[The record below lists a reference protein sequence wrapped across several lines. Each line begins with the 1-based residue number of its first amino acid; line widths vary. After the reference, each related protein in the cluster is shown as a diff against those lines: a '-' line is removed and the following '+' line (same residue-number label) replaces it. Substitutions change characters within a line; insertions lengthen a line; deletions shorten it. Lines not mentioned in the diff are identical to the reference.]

1 MMQAQTELE
10 LDLGTETLHC
20 TADEVAGVVSGALRE
35 MRTAAP
41 FVTPHER
48 QTLRWIMAH
57 ESGSLAVGEVFP
69 DFDRNTDA
77 LTALRRLRTA
87 QFIRPLHRDRWE
99 AAEHIEI
106 KPLAR
111 LLWDRLG
118 EAGIFGDA
126 PEAEEEEPEQT
137 LAPAAEDIDLSL
149 PEVNDTDN
157 VPTTPLPKKKIEWDE
172 ADVLEFL
179 NDDSPPTLKSQA
191 G

>member
-1 MMQAQTELE
+1 MPVQTELE
-10 LDLGTETLHC
+10 LDLGSGTIRC
-20 TADEVAGVVSGALRE
+20 TADEVAAAVAGVLRE

-41 FVTPHER
+41 FVTAHEQ

-57 ESGSLAVGEVFP
+57 DSGSLTVGEVFP
-69 DFDRNTDA
+69 DFDRDTDA

-87 QFIRPLHRDRWE
+87 QFIRPLERDRWE

-111 LLWDRLG
+111 LIWDRLG
-118 EAGIFGDA
+118 EAAIFGDA
-126 PEAEEEEPEQT
+126 PEEED
-137 LAPAAEDIDLSL
+137 AADAIDLSL
-149 PEVNDTDN
+149 PDVNATDN
-157 VPTTPLPKKKIEWDE
+157 VPTTPLPKKQLGWDE

-179 NDDSPPTLKSQA
+179 NDDSPPTLKSHA